1 MRPCTLGPQDLAG
14 WGVGV
19 ESKASLIKR
28 QQYSLALKATDSG
41 TS

>member
-19 ESKASLIKR
+19 ESKASRVKR
-28 QQYSLALKATDSG
+28 QYSLAVKATDSG